1 MAEHSIHGVVRL
13 RLGGRVRADNPG
25 DVDAIFV
32 KELRGLSQAGQIC
45 LNSRELAVSGIVRVV
60 GLVITRIGD

>member
-1 MAEHSIHGVVRL
+1 MAEHPVARVVCLCLL
-13 RLGGRVRADNPG
+13 RAIGPIDLINVIGCVIMPGG
-25 DVDAIFV
+25 
-32 KELRGLSQAGQIC
+32 GLSQAGQIC